1 MYLDKAYYTS
11 HISEED
17 KLIEMR
23 KLLDK
28 IEIVLNKHR
37 VQKTDFLDPYEI
49 YLAKSIL
56 NRFQEIS
63 YQVFGGHNNLER
75 NIIVIYPEYSEE
87 DPRDYLVCLKIKG
100 DFENLNHRDFL
111 GAIMNLGIDRGKIG
125 DIVILNDFAYLFC
138 SNEISNFII
147 YNLEKISNQ
156 KIYLS
161 IIKFSEIAI
170 PDPQYR
176 EVKKFLTSLRLDL
189 IISNTLNISRN
200 NSLNLIK
207 RNMVKMNH
215 KIINRPSEEV
225 NSKDLIS
232 VRGYGRFY
240 LHSVEGKSKKDK
252 YLCIIRIL
260 I

>member
-1 MYLDKAYYTS
+1 MYLDKEYYTS
-11 HISEED
+11 HIREED
-17 KLIEMR
+17 KIIEMR

-28 IEIVLNKHR
+28 IEIVLNNHR
-37 VQKTDFLDPYEI
+37 VQKTNFLDPYEI

-63 YQVFGGHNNLER
+63 YQDFGGYNNSER
-75 NIIVIYPEYSEE
+75 NFIIIYPEYSEE
-87 DPRDYLVCLKIKG
+87 DPREYLDCLKIEG
-100 DFENLNHRDFL
+100 DFKKINHRDLL
-111 GAIMNLGIDRGKIG
+111 GAVLSLGIDRSKIG
-125 DIVILNDFAYLFC
+125 DIVVLKDWAYVFC
-138 SNEISNFII
+138 AKEISSFII

-156 KIYLS
+156 NINISMTKVSDIEVPEAKYN
-161 IIKFSEIAI
+161 
-170 PDPQYR
+170 

-207 RNMVKMNH
+207 KNIVKVNH
-215 KIINRPSEEV
+215 KVSNRSSEEV
-225 NSKDLIS
+225 YTNDLIS

-240 LHSVEGKSKKDK
+240 IHSIEGKSKKNN
-252 YLCIIRIL
+252 YICIIRIL